1 MKKIIS
7 LLLCI
12 LMLASCFVMSV
23 SAKDET
29 LRFGKDGKFT
39 IVIFADSQDDE
50 KLEAT
55 TTALMETAIQ
65 KEKPDLVVFL
75 GDNTVATGKKKQ
87 TKAIEA
93 LLQPC
98 LDSKTPFAIIFGNHD
113 QENKVSK
120 EDLLKIYRKYG
131 CLTYDADPSIYGC
144 GNCNLPIYASKGSK
158 IAFNLWF
165 TDSGSSFREGDDKK
179 GYDYVRKSQIRWYK
193 NTEKALT
200 EKNGGVPV
208 PSINFQHIAPC
219 ETYEAL
225 GMLELPFGYEE
236 WYTDGK
242 YYLSIPAPDKFE
254 GIAFE
259 SPSASYYNAGHVD
272 ALLKYGKVLGTFVG
286 HDHVNT
292 FVTNYKGMNITN
304 VPSVGC
310 SSYNKLMTRGYGVI
324 TLNEKDTSTYDYSV
338 KYYSDLAIS
347 GDYPELLEADGA
359 DSRTEYALA
368 TVLRRIFETTTK
380 AFGAVWSMIA
390 K

>member
-12 LMLASCFVMSV
+12 LMLAGCFVLSV
-23 SAKDET
+23 SAKDEL
-29 LRFGKDGKFT
+29 LRFGKDGEFK
-39 IVIFADSQDDE
+39 IVLFADSQDDE

-55 TTALMETAIQ
+55 TTALMEAAIK
-65 KEKPDLVVFL
+65 KENPDLVVFL

-93 LLQPC
+93 LLKPC
-98 LDSKTPFAIIFGNHD
+98 LDSKTPFAIVFGNHD
-113 QENKVSK
+113 QENKVNK

-144 GNCNLPIYASKGSK
+144 GTCNLPIYASKESK

-165 TDSGSSFREGDDKK
+165 TDSGSSFGEDDEKT

-200 EKNGGVPV
+200 EKNGGTPV

-225 GMLELPFGYEE
+225 GMPELPIGIKE
-236 WYTDGK
+236 WYTEDK
-242 YYLSIPAPDKFE
+242 YYLSIPAPDKFT

-259 SPSASYYNAGHVD
+259 SPSTSYYNSGHVD
-272 ALLKYGKVLGTFVG
+272 ALLKYGNVLGTFVG

-310 SSYNKLMTRGYGVI
+310 NSYSKVMTRGYGVI
-324 TLNEKDTSTYDYSV
+324 TLNEKDTSAYDY
-338 KYYSDLAIS
+338 KLEYYTDLALS
-347 GDYPELLEADGA
+347 GDYPELMEADGA
-359 DSRTEYALA
+359 YSKIKCILAVALRTFML
-368 TVLRRIFETTTK
+368 TVTELTGQAIMS
-380 AFGAVWSMIA
+380 AQ
-390 K
+390 